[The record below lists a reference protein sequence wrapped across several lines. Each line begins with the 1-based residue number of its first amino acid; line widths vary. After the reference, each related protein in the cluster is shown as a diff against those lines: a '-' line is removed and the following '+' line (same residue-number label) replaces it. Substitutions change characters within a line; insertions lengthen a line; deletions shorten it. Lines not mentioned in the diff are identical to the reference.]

1 MSGLVAFAPA
11 SDAATI
17 DCNALTTPVYNTV
30 NPTVGNQLLTASSSE
45 YKSSISSYGF
55 TEDHGVLGYAA
66 STAVAG
72 TVPVTR
78 MYNGTTNDF
87 LWASSDAQ
95 IAAAKLYGYVTQKVN
110 FYAPT
115 SSSSCTAGVHKFS
128 KGDHRRNAV
137 SAADQ
142 KALLAAGWKDAGV
155 IFYVKTSTTTTAAAT
170 TATPTAT
177 ATATATP
184 TATATATP
192 TATATSTATA
202 TPTTTAAATTTPTY
216 GVPAGTALKVVN
228 GDMTVTTPGTVISG
242 IDLHGYLSIKADN
255 VTVENSI
262 LRGGAQATSGKA
274 LIMAWWKYKNL
285 KVINSTLK
293 AEFPSIYVDGLSG
306 SNYTAQG
313 LDIYGVV
320 DALKVIG
327 GNTTIRGNYFHDAIH
342 SDNDP
347 THPDGQ
353 THDDGIQV
361 EGGSAILIE
370 NNKIG
375 GFHNSP
381 IQVTQNYAAT
391 NGVTIRNNE
400 LSGGGCQVNVTSAGA
415 GGAGAP
421 ITSFALSGNKF
432 GAGQFGTTCPM
443 RLPKTSSFTVSAN
456 TWLAT
461 GAVAVPYYF

>member
-1 MSGLVAFAPA
+1 MNPWIRRALSMSAVAAASLSGLVAFAPA
-11 SDAATI
+11 SDAATL
-17 DCNALTTPVYNTV
+17 DCNSLSTPVYNTV
-30 NPTVGNQLLTASSSE
+30 NPTVGNQLLTASSAE
-45 YKSSISSYGF
+45 YKSSMTTYGF
-55 TEDHGVLGYAA
+55 TEDHGVLGYGAA
-66 STAVAG
+66 TAVAG

-78 MYNGTTNDF
+78 MYNATTNDF
-87 LWASSDAQ
+87 LWASSDTQ
-95 IAAAKLYGYVTQKVN
+95 IATAKLFGYVAQKVN

-115 SSSSCTAGVHKFS
+115 TSSSCTVGVHKFS
-128 KGDHRRNAV
+128 KGDHRRNAA

-142 KALLAAGWKDAGV
+142 KALLAAGWQDAGV
-155 IFYVKTSTTTTAAAT
+155 IFYVKPTTTTT
-170 TATPTAT
+170 TSVTATAPAPTAT

-184 TATATATP
+184 TATA
-192 TATATSTATA
+192 
-202 TPTTTAAATTTPTY
+202 PTTTTPSY
-216 GVPAGTALKVVN
+216 GVPAGTALKVVT

-255 VTVENSI
+255 VTIQDSI

-306 SNYTAQG
+306 SNYTAEG
-313 LDIYGVV
+313 LDISGVV

-342 SDNDP
+342 SNNDP

-400 LSGGGCQVNVTSAGA
+400 LSGGGCQLNVTSAGA
-415 GGAGAP
+415 GGGGAP
-421 ITSFALSGNKF
+421 IYAFSITGNKF

-443 RLPKTSSFTVSAN
+443 RLPKTSTFTVASN

-461 GAVAVPYYF
+461 GLAAVPNWF